1 MAALTRS
8 HPFSF
13 PPSPFSVL
21 RSPFTVPPIH
31 KNHPINKPE
40 LQYIRQ
46 IRKQT
51 TMSYLSDETLVQLAQ
66 EYGTPLYVYNANR
79 ISEQYNK
86 LQTAFSK
93 VNARFFYACKA
104 LSNINILKY
113 IESLG
118 ASLDCVSINEVQ
130 LGLRAGFSPDRI
142 LFTPNCVDFA
152 EVEEGK
158 NLGVHINI
166 DNISILEQFGAK
178 FGGSYPIC
186 IRFNPHIMGGGNY
199 KISTGHVDS
208 KFGISIHQ
216 IRHVERVVKTT
227 GLNVEGIHMH
237 TGSDIKDVNV
247 FLQGLEVMFELATH
261 FPSIKFVDLG
271 SGFKVPYQDGD
282 VHTDIDLLGEKVAEA
297 FNAYKAETGKDLQV
311 WFEPGKFLVSECG
324 YFIVKANV
332 IKQTTATVFVGV
344 NSGFNH
350 LIRPM
355 FYDAYHR
362 IRNISN
368 PNGSHRIYTVVG
380 NICET
385 DTFAWD
391 RTLNEVR
398 EGDFLVFYNA
408 GAYGFEMSSNFNS
421 RLKPAEVMVRDGVP
435 QLIRRRDTF
444 EDLLRNQIV

>member
-1 MAALTRS
+1 
-8 HPFSF
+8 
-13 PPSPFSVL
+13 
-21 RSPFTVPPIH
+21 
-31 KNHPINKPE
+31 
-40 LQYIRQ
+40 
-46 IRKQT
+46 
-51 TMSYLSDETLVQLAQ
+51 MSYLSDETLVQLAQ
-66 EYGTPLYVYNANR
+66 EYGTPLYVYNANQ

-86 LQTAFSK
+86 LQSAFKK

-104 LSNINILKY
+104 LSNINVLKY

-118 ASLDCVSINEVQ
+118 ASLDCVSIHEVQ
-130 LGLRAGFSPDRI
+130 LGLKAGFAPDRI

-152 EVEEGK
+152 EVDEGK
-158 NLGVHINI
+158 KLGVNINI
-166 DNISILEQFGAK
+166 DNISILEQFGSK
-178 FGGSYPIC
+178 YKGSYPIC

-199 KISTGHVDS
+199 KISTGHIDS

-216 IRHVERVVKTT
+216 LRHIERVVKTT
-227 GLNVEGIHMH
+227 GLNIEGIHMH

-261 FPSIKFVDLG
+261 FPNLKFIDLG

-282 VHTDIDLLGEKVAEA
+282 VQTDIDLLGEKVAEA
-297 FNAYKAETGKDLQV
+297 FAAYQQETGKELQV
-311 WFEPGKFLVSECG
+311 WFEPGKFLVSESG

-368 PNGSHRIYTVVG
+368 PKGSDRIYTVVG

-421 RLKPAEVMVRDGVP
+421 RLKPAEVMMLDGDAK
-435 QLIRRRDTF
+435 LIRRRDTF
-444 EDLLRNQIV
+444 EDLLRNQVI